1 MSSGDHRTA
10 GSGPQTLYEWF
21 AESAVRFGGEPALEV
36 GPSVLTYAQLR
47 ASAETLARRLVDAR
61 GGEPP
66 RRVGLLAGRSLTA
79 YAGYLAVLRTGAT
92 VVPLNP
98 DFPATRNAAMAA
110 AAALDLVVTDTHQP
124 AGTADELGVPLLTV
138 DPDQLAGAADAGTPE
153 APAAAPGTG
162 SGDALPPCPSTPD
175 DVAYIIF
182 TSGSTG
188 TPKGVPVLHRNVAAY
203 LSHVVPR
210 YGAGPGSRL
219 SQAFDLTF
227 DGSVY
232 DLFVAWSSGGTLV
245 VPMRSQLMSP
255 VKFINTRRITHWFSV
270 PSLVSFASKL
280 GTLAP
285 GSMPTLRWSV
295 FGGEPLPMAL
305 ALEWQ
310 AAAPHSELEILYGP
324 TEVTVS
330 CTEYLLPRDP
340 RRRPEPSNGT
350 VPIGTC
356 YPELE
361 HVVLDEDGRPAA
373 EGELCVRGPQRF
385 PGYLDPANNAG
396 RFISTGPDGAVR
408 PFTGETALTEE
419 HWYRTGDR
427 VGLQDGQ
434 LVHLGRVDHQVK
446 IRGYRIEL
454 GEIEAML
461 REQPGVRDAV
471 VLAVEGRD
479 GQNDLEGAVT
489 GEAVDPDGMYKA
501 LGERL
506 PAYMVPRRITVVDEL
521 PLNAHGKTDRRAL
534 AAALAGS
541 PAAGATTAGA
551 R

>member
-1 MSSGDHRTA
+1 MSAPA
-10 GSGPQTLYEWF
+10 GSGTSSGPRTLYAWF
-21 AESAVRFGGEPALEV
+21 AESAERFGEHTALEV
-36 GPSVLTYAQLR
+36 GTDKLTYRELR
-47 ASAETLARRLVDAR
+47 ELAEEFAAALIAANDGVL
-61 GGEPP
+61 P
-66 RRVGLLAGRSLTA
+66 RRVGLLASRSVTA

-98 DFPATRNAAMAA
+98 EFPTARNAAMAA
-110 AAALDLVVTDTHQP
+110 AADLDLVVTDTPQD
-124 AGTADELGVPLLTV
+124 GGGELDVPLLV
-138 DPDQLAGAADAGTPE
+138 M
-153 APAAAPGTG
+153 APADTAGRPGA
-162 SGDALPPCPSTPD
+162 ALPPCPATPD

-188 TPKGVPVLHRNVAAY
+188 TPKGVPVLHSNAAAY
-203 LSHVVPR
+203 LTHVVPR
-210 YGAGPGSRL
+210 YEAGPGSRL
-219 SQAFDLTF
+219 SQSFDLTF

-232 DLFVAWSSGGTLV
+232 DLFVAWGSGGTLV

-255 VKFINTRRITHWFSV
+255 VKFINAQRLTHWFSV
-270 PSLVSFASKL
+270 PSLVSFASRL

-285 GSMPTLRWSV
+285 GCMPTLRWSV
-295 FGGEPLPMAL
+295 FGGEPLPNTL

-310 AAAPHSELEILYGP
+310 AAAPNSALEILYGP

-330 CTEYLLPRDP
+330 CTEYLMPRDAQH
-340 RRRPEPSNGT
+340 RPGTSNGT

-356 YPELE
+356 YPSLE
-361 HVVLDEDGRPAA
+361 HLLLDEEGRPSS

-396 RFISTGPDGAVR
+396 RFLSLGADGSVHVLD
-408 PFTGETALTEE
+408 GETPLTEA

-427 VGLQDGQ
+427 VGVQDGQ

-461 REQPGVRDAV
+461 REQPGVRDAI

-479 GQNDLEGAVT
+479 GQMDLEAAVSGPSCDT
-489 GEAVDPDGMYKA
+489 ERMYPA
-501 LGERL
+501 LSARL

-534 AAALAGS
+534 AAALSDAS
-541 PAAGATTAGA
+541 P
-551 R
+551 